1 MKAYEVPKG
10 EAEIKLGR
18 VMMAVEG
25 REERVAQIA
34 AQLKTAGYPST
45 SCSERGDTVGEI
57 VEFFMI
63 DRADKSDFLAKYKAF
78 K

>member
-10 EAEIKLGR
+10 EAEIKRGR

-25 REERVAQIA
+25 AQERVEKIA
-34 AQLKTAGYPST
+34 AYLKTIGYPST
-45 SCSERGDTVGEI
+45 NCSERGDKDGDI

-63 DRADKSDFLAKYKAF
+63 DRADKADFLAGYNSAR
-78 K
+78 